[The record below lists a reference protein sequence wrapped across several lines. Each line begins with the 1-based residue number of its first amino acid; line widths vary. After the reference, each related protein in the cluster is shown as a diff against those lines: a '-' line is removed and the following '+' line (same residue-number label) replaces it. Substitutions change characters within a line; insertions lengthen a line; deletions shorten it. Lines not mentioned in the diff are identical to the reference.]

1 MQSIPQAP
9 ILQASILTLS
19 IAAALEASHAF
30 WAAENLFTLGCFDTI
45 PVVWDCS
52 VA

>member
-30 WAAENLFTLGCFDTI
+30 WATEKLIHIGLL
-45 PVVWDCS
+45 
-52 VA
+52 